1 MSRARVAR
9 PIHDMV
15 SIPVL
20 RAADLFCIDRVS
32 AAVWETFNVDA
43 SAVATFV
50 GNNIVIPGT
59 TIPGEDSIRDGWCVE
74 FFEEYAAGPLLTFAN
89 GIGWEGDGVG
99 EGTSIVSRGIYTGAA
114 ENRLVISNGQYGRK
128 FFFGDFWNRI
138 QIGIMFRINGL
149 ASFSGDGYVG
159 LCSGTTNMVASAS
172 TDNFVG
178 IRWASGV
185 NSWAFTAGTRVNY
198 YNQSLS
204 TRFSSRRLT
213 TTTDQGGGAGSD
225 GRSFSATEGYRSMLF
240 LEIARPVFA
249 TDATSVTYS
258 FGMRS
263 TSVALVDMSFSKRS
277 FMDTM
282 LDTAVSTLATMDTG
296 AVTMGGSPVTNSW
309 AFDQSTGKL
318 DTLNISWPN
327 SSETMEITAI
337 AVRKVY

>member
-1 MSRARVAR
+1 MRARKAR
-9 PIHDMV
+9 PIHEMSVV
-15 SIPVL
+15 STL
-20 RAADLFCIDRVS
+20 GADDLFCIDKLS
-32 AAVWETFNVDA
+32 AAEWETFQVNA
-43 SAVATFV
+43 SAVAAYV
-50 GNNIVIPGT
+50 GGNIVIPGT
-59 TIPGEDSIRDGWCVE
+59 TIPGEDAIRDGWAVE
-74 FFEEYAAGPLLTFAN
+74 FFEEYGLGAN
-89 GIGWEGDGVG
+89 PTLDQGIGWDGNGVG
-99 EGTSIVSRGIYTGAA
+99 TGLSIQSNNIYTGKA

-149 ASFSGDGYVG
+149 ISFSADGYVG
-159 LCSGTTNMVASAS
+159 LCSGTTNMVASAT

-178 IRWASGV
+178 IRWPSGV
-185 NSWAFTAGTRVNY
+185 SSWTFSNGTRVDKYTQN
-198 YNQSLS
+198 LS
-204 TRFSSRRLT
+204 TRFSSRRGV
-213 TTTDQGGGAGSD
+213 TTTDQGGGVGSD
-225 GRSFSATEGYRSMLF
+225 GRVFSATEGYRSMLF

-249 TDATSVTYS
+249 NDATSVTYS

-263 TSVALVDMSFSKRS
+263 TDNTLAEMSFSKRS

-296 AVTMGGSPVTNSW
+296 AITMGASPVTNSY

-327 SSETMEITAI
+327 STQTMEITAI